1 MKILILAGGRGTR
14 LWPVSRRNKPK
25 QFQKLISDRTML
37 QETVDRVLP
46 VAKAN
51 DIYIST
57 NKEYETEIKKELPGI
72 PAKNIICEPANRERT
87 AAFALA
93 IAHFK
98 AYSKNPPSP
107 LLQRGKFSEEENNEI
122 MVLSPRR
129 SLSAEDCDEK
139 TRNSL
144 QSSAER
150 LQRGEK
156 LSREEDNETMV
167 VMPSDHFIKK
177 SERLLNAIVKAD
189 QFLEKHPDYL
199 VAFGI
204 KPIDPETGYGYIKSS
219 GKTIEKINSY
229 QFLAA
234 EKFIEKPNLE
244 IAKKYLESG
253 NYFWNSGIYV
263 WKTNT
268 ILERIKEF
276 IPDIY
281 SRYLKINKAFGT
293 KSFDRVLE
301 KEYPQMDKVS
311 PEYTILE
318 NYKKIAVI
326 PLDLGWSDVG
336 SWSVLKDVLVKPKNK
351 HYVKGEHL
359 DIDSK
364 NLLVYGSKKLV
375 ITVGLKD
382 LVIVDTDDVILI
394 CDKNE
399 TQKVKEVVEKLEK
412 SKKAG
417 LL

>member
-14 LWPVSRRNKPK
+14 LWPVSRKNKPK
-25 QFQKLISDRTML
+25 QFQKLTGDKTML
-37 QETVDRVLP
+37 QETASRFLP
-46 VAKAN
+46 AFKPS

-57 NKEYETEIKKELPGI
+57 NKEYRTEVAKELPGI
-72 PAKNIICEPANRERT
+72 PAKNIICEPANRERS

-93 IAHFK
+93 IVHFK
-98 AYSKNPPSP
+98 NGGSAKITHPSP
-107 LLQRGKFSEEENNEI
+107 LS
-122 MVLSPRR
+122 
-129 SLSAEDCDEK
+129 
-139 TRNSL
+139 
-144 QSSAER
+144 
-150 LQRGEK
+150 RGEY
-156 LSREEDNETMV
+156 NETMV

-199 VAFGI
+199 VALGI
-204 KPIDPETGYGYIKSS
+204 KPTDPETGYGYIKSG
-219 GKTIEKINSY
+219 GKMIKKINSHR
-229 QFLAA
+229 FLAVD
-234 EKFIEKPNLE
+234 KFIEKPNLE
-244 IAKKYLESG
+244 KAKKYLEDG

-293 KSFDRVLE
+293 KSFDKVLA

-318 NYKKIAVI
+318 NYKKIAVV
-326 PLDLGWSDVG
+326 PLEIGWSDVG

-394 CDKNE
+394 CDKDE
-399 TQKVKEVVEKLEK
+399 TQKVKKVVEMLEK
-412 SKKAG
+412 NKKAG

>member
-14 LWPVSRRNKPK
+14 LWPVSRKNKPK

-37 QETVDRVLP
+37 QETVDRILP
-46 VAKAN
+46 VAKTS
-51 DIYIST
+51 DVYIST

-98 AYSKNPPSP
+98 AYSKNPPNP
-107 LLQRGKFSEEENNEI
+107 LLQRGKCPSAPPS
-122 MVLSPRR
+122 SP
-129 SLSAEDCDEK
+129 
-139 TRNSL
+139 
-144 QSSAER
+144 
-150 LQRGEK
+150 LQREK
-156 LSREEDNETMV
+156 LSREEYNETMV

-177 SERLLNAIVKAD
+177 SERLLSAIVKAD

-199 VAFGI
+199 VALGI
-204 KPIDPETGYGYIKSS
+204 KPTDPETGYGYIKSG
-219 GKTIEKINSY
+219 GKIIEKINPH

-234 EKFIEKPNLE
+234 DKFVEKPNL
-244 IAKKYLESG
+244 ITAKKYLASG

-281 SRYLKINKAFGT
+281 ERYLKINKAFGT
-293 KSFDRVLE
+293 RSFDKILNE
-301 KEYPQMDKVS
+301 EYPQMDKVS

-359 DIDSK
+359 DIGSK

-382 LVIVDTDDVILI
+382 LVIVDTDDVILV

-399 TQKVKEVVEKLEK
+399 TQKIKEVVEKLEK
-412 SKKAG
+412 NKKTG

>member
-14 LWPVSRRNKPK
+14 LWPVSRKSKPK

-37 QETVDRVLP
+37 QETVDRILP
-46 VAKAN
+46 VAKAS

-57 NKEYETEIKKELPGI
+57 NKEYRTEVGRELPKI
-72 PAKNIICEPANRERT
+72 PKKNIICEPANRERT

-93 IAHFK
+93 IAHFRTH
-98 AYSKNPPSP
+98 PSP
-107 LLQRGKFSEEENNEI
+107 SQEGNICLPP
-122 MVLSPRR
+122 LSP
-129 SLSAEDCDEK
+129 A
-139 TRNSL
+139 
-144 QSSAER
+144 A
-150 LQRGEK
+150 
-156 LSREEDNETMV
+156 REGNNETMV

-219 GKTIEKINSY
+219 GKTIEKINSH
-229 QFLAA
+229 QFLAV

-244 IAKKYLESG
+244 RAKKYLESG

-293 KSFDRVLE
+293 KSFDKVLE

-412 SKKAG
+412 NKKKK

>member
-1 MKILILAGGRGTR
+1 NPTKMKFLILAGGRGTR
-14 LWPVSRRNKPK
+14 LWPVSRKNNPK
-25 QFQKLISDRTML
+25 QFQKLTSDKTML
-37 QETVDRVLP
+37 QETVGRILP
-46 VAKAN
+46 VAKMD

-57 NKEYETEIKKELPGI
+57 NKEYRTEIKKELPEI
-72 PAKNIICEPANRERT
+72 PQKNIICEPANRERT

-98 AYSKNPPSP
+98 NGSKNPPNP
-107 LLQRGKFSEEENNEI
+107 LLQRGKRI
-122 MVLSPRR
+122 
-129 SLSAEDCDEK
+129 D
-139 TRNSL
+139 
-144 QSSAER
+144 
-150 LQRGEK
+150 G
-156 LSREEDNETMV
+156 ETMV

-177 SERLLNAIVKAD
+177 SERLLKAIIKAD
-189 QFLEKHPDYL
+189 KFLEEHPDYL

-204 KPIDPETGYGYIKSS
+204 KPTDPETGYGYVKSS
-219 GKTIEKINSY
+219 GKTIKKINSC
-229 QFLAA
+229 QFLKVD
-234 EKFIEKPNLE
+234 KFVEKPNLKTARRYIE
-244 IAKKYLESG
+244 NG

-263 WKTNT
+263 WKTDT

-293 KSFDRVLE
+293 KSFDKVLA

-336 SWSVLKDVLVKPKNK
+336 SWSALKDVLVKPNK
-351 HYVKGEHL
+351 HYTKGEHL
-359 DIDSK
+359 DLGSK

-399 TQKVKEVVEKLEK
+399 TQKIKEVVGKLEK
-412 SKKAG
+412 GGKVK

>member
-14 LWPVSRRNKPK
+14 LWPVSRKNKPK
-25 QFQKLISDRTML
+25 QFQKLISDKTML
-37 QETVDRVLP
+37 QETVDRILP
-46 VAKAN
+46 IAKTD

-57 NKEYETEIKKELPGI
+57 NKEYKTEIKKELPKI
-72 PAKNIICEPANRERT
+72 PVKNIICEPANRERT

-98 AYSKNPPSP
+98 T
-107 LLQRGKFSEEENNEI
+107 
-122 MVLSPRR
+122 R
-129 SLSAEDCDEK
+129 SLSPSKKEYD
-139 TRNSL
+139 
-144 QSSAER
+144 
-150 LQRGEK
+150 
-156 LSREEDNETMV
+156 ETMV
-167 VMPSDHFIKK
+167 IMPSDHFIKK
-177 SERLLNAIVKAD
+177 SERLLSAIVEAD
-189 QFLEKHPDYL
+189 KFLEKHPDYL

-204 KPIDPETGYGYIKSS
+204 KPTDPETGYGYIKSG
-219 GKTIEKINSY
+219 GKTIEKINSHR
-229 QFLAA
+229 FLAVD
-234 EKFIEKPNLE
+234 KFIEKPNLE
-244 IAKKYLESG
+244 TAKKYLENGS
-253 NYFWNSGIYV
+253 YFWNSGIYV

-293 KSFDRVLE
+293 KSFGKVLA

-318 NYKKIAVI
+318 NYKKIVVI
-326 PLDLGWSDVG
+326 PLDFGWSDVG

-399 TQKVKEVVEKLEK
+399 TQKVKDVVEKL
-412 SKKAG
+412 KKNKKTG